1 MLKKEGSHYKP
12 SKKAVSVVMEPV
24 HSIADGISTESIRLT
39 DEFRSFFK
47 NSGLE
52 NQYFGQTEELSLSDI
67 FSNKLFLVYAIRK
80 GIPYSLF
87 ELISD
92 MTPLTM
98 SDWAQ
103 YLNISGKSLSR
114 YRQQNTLFKPIYAE
128 KILEVAEVTN
138 LGLEVFGDR
147 AKLKLWLET
156 RNYAL
161 GNQKPFDLLK
171 DSYGKEMVMG
181 ELTCIDHGILV

>member
-1 MLKKEGSHYKP
+1 MLKKEESHYKP
-12 SKKAVSVVMEPV
+12 SKKTVSDVKEPAHV
-24 HSIADGISTESIRLT
+24 ISSGISTETIRLT
-39 DEFRSFFK
+39 DEFRGFFK

-52 NQYFGQTEELSLSDI
+52 NQDFEQTEELSLSDF

-87 ELISD
+87 EIISD

-98 SDWAQ
+98 IDWAE

-114 YRQQNTLFKPIYAE
+114 YRQQNALFKPIYTE

-147 AKLKLWLET
+147 EKFKLWLET
-156 RNYAL
+156 GNYAL
-161 GNQKPFDLLK
+161 GNQRPFDLLK
-171 DSYGKEMVMG
+171 DSYGKEMVLA
-181 ELTCIDHGILV
+181 ELTRIDHGILV

>member
-1 MLKKEGSHYKP
+1 
-12 SKKAVSVVMEPV
+12 MEPV
-24 HSIADGISTESIRLT
+24 HSIAEGMSTESIRLT

-47 NSGLE
+47 KSGLE
-52 NQYFGQTEELSLSDI
+52 NQYFGQTEELSLSDF

-92 MTPLTM
+92 MTPLTL
-98 SDWAQ
+98 SDWAE

-128 KILEVAEVTN
+128 KILEIAEVTN
-138 LGLEVFGDR
+138 LGLEVFGDKE
-147 AKLKLWLET
+147 KLKLWLET

-181 ELTCIDHGILV
+181 ELTRIDHGILV